1 MIYKI
6 RIMDA
11 AKAEMREIYR
21 YIAEE
26 LHNPAAAERRIT
38 QIESAI
44 RSLRENPAC
53 YPLVRDEYLASKG
66 YRLVVVKN
74 HIVFYIVREK
84 QRVVSI
90 MRVMYG
96 RRDWMRLL
104 RIDTETIT
112 DEE

>member
-26 LHNPAAAERRIT
+26 LQNPIAAQRRIT

-53 YPLVRDEYLASKG
+53 YPLVRDEYLAAKG
-66 YRLVVVKN
+66 YRLVAAKN

-84 QRVVSI
+84 QQIVSI

-104 RIDTETIT
+104 RVDTEMIT
-112 DEE
+112 EED